1 MQRERAESRSPRGSA
16 GPAALRWAPRGIAAG
31 LLVAL
36 ISSCASHD
44 FEALRES
51 VQPGR
56 DLAAL
61 IDSEVGAYL
70 LDQRV
75 KSFNGVRYS
84 SPSSCEASS
93 EQEQWLAGASPAV
106 AIQSWNDGFH
116 LALTV
121 WDPSCGEQG
130 CRRDFQEYGP
140 LTRAQL
146 GQALREAGCSL
157 AAGMEFRLESP
168 PRLLPPM
175 SHRFFLVRFDEH
187 GRTATVSSIAAQG
200 DAAKWD

>member
-1 MQRERAESRSPRGSA
+1 V
-16 GPAALRWAPRGIAAG
+16 RWAPALSGIAAC
-31 LLVAL
+31 LVVAL
-36 ISSCASHD
+36 ISSCASQD
-44 FEALRES
+44 FVALRES
-51 VQPGR
+51 IQPGR
-56 DLAAL
+56 ELADL
-61 IDSEVGAYL
+61 IDGEVGAYL

-84 SPSSCEASS
+84 PPSSCPASS
-93 EQEQWLAGASPAV
+93 EQEQWLAGSSPAV
-106 AIQSWNDGFH
+106 AIQAWNDGFH

-130 CRRDFQEYGP
+130 CRRDFHERGP
-140 LTRAQL
+140 LTLAQL
-146 GQALREAGCSL
+146 GQALREAGCAL

-175 SHRFFLVRFDEH
+175 SHRFFLVRFDER
-187 GRTATVSSIAAQG
+187 GRTAAISSIALQG